1 VHVVILPLVPEEGRN
16 QCQSVS
22 IRVNQCQS
30 VVIRGNQRSSP
41 PSRTQSYSTCA
52 GSGPDRRRRP

>member
-16 QCQSVS
+16 QCQSV
-22 IRVNQCQS
+22 
-30 VVIRGNQRSSP
+30 VIRGNQRSNP